1 MKELLAKLALLE
13 KRAAD
18 KLAEI
23 KDNTAADAAR
33 AIEKDHEAIL
43 AEVSEVRAAIEAAKR
58 DDAGKTDRAADSEAA
73 TRARETATS
82 DANEAATR
90 AVANERKRSATINEL
105 GGKFGEA
112 EFARSFVNDGKSVE
126 EFRAALIDHLA
137 SKEPEVNSNVRAEVG
152 TEHVE
157 KRAAV
162 IESVIM
168 HRVDPSKNEL
178 PAGAGEFRGMS
189 LVDMA
194 RDILDANGVK
204 TRGMSK
210 VEIASEALSQRAG
223 GMHSTSDFTV
233 ILGNTVNRT
242 LRASYEAAPQTFRPL
257 VRETTVSD
265 FKSVT
270 RAQLGEAPQL
280 EKVNEHGEF
289 KRGTIGEGSETYKI
303 ATFGKIVG
311 ITRQALINDDLG
323 AFTRLAQMFGVQAA
337 QLESD
342 LVWWQILSNPT
353 MGDNVALFHLASHK
367 NLQTAAAF
375 SKTTLSKMRTAMAK
389 QVGTDGKTVL
399 NIRPASL
406 LIPVELEDTAAELLR
421 STRYPDATTNA
432 VADSL
437 KALSIISEPRIDNGI
452 DNASVGVA
460 VAGSATAHF
469 LAASPASTDTVELAY
484 LEGNRGVYTESK
496 MGFNTDGVEI
506 KVRMDA
512 GAKVIDWRAFQK
524 NAGA

>member
-1 MKELLAKLALLE
+1 MKDLLKKLALLE

-18 KLAEI
+18 KLAEV
-23 KDNTAADAAR
+23 KDDTAVDAAR
-33 AIEKDHEAIL
+33 AIEAEHEGIL
-43 AEVSEVRAAIEAAKR
+43 AEIAEVRSQIDAAKAAGR
-58 DDAGKTDRAADSEAA
+58 GEGGDARAAVAA
-73 TRARETATS
+73 ERQRAAS
-82 DANEAATR
+82 
-90 AVANERKRSATINEL
+90 INEVAA
-105 GGKFGEA
+105 KFGVS
-112 EFARSFVNDGKSVE
+112 EFARSYVDDGKSVD

-137 SKEPEVNSNVRAEVG
+137 SKETTVNSNVRTSVG

-162 IESVIM
+162 IEATLL
-168 HRVDPSKNEL
+168 HRADPARHAL
-178 PAGAGEFRGMS
+178 PEGANEFRGMS
-189 LVDMA
+189 LTDMA
-194 RDILDANGVK
+194 RDVLEAQGVK

-210 VEIASEALSQRAG
+210 HEIATEALSQRMG
-223 GMHSTSDFTV
+223 GMHSTSDFSV

-242 LRASYEAAPQTFRPL
+242 LRAAYEAAPQTFRPL

-270 RAQLGEAPQL
+270 RAQMGEAPKL

-289 KRGTIGEGSETYKI
+289 KRGTIGEGSESYKVT
-303 ATFGKIVG
+303 TFGKIVG

-323 AFTRLAQMFGVQAA
+323 AFTRISQMFGAQAA

-342 LVWWQILSNPT
+342 LVWAEILSNPT
-353 MGDNVALFHLASHK
+353 MGDGVALFQLANHK

-375 SKTTLSKMRTAMAK
+375 AEAQITKMRTAMAK
-389 QVGTDGKTVL
+389 QVGIDGKTVL
-399 NIRPASL
+399 NIRPSF
-406 LIPVELEDTAAELLR
+406 LIVPMELEAAAEKLINAQFV
-421 STRYPDATTNA
+421 PVTTETA
-432 VADSL
+432 VAASVRSL
-437 KALSIISEPRIDNGI
+437 TVISEPRIDNGLVHPVTGAAI
-452 DNASVGVA
+452 
-460 VAGSATAHF
+460 AGSATAYY
-469 LAASPASTDTVELAY
+469 LAASPLQSDTIELAY

-512 GAKVIDWRAFQK
+512 GAKAIDWRAFQK